1 MQQKMW
7 EILMGSSSYFISS
20 IVSNAATFVV
30 ALLVSWYLGKEGVGL
45 LSVSLTLI
53 LIGSLLSD
61 LGINS
66 FAIREYS
73 SPTRPPLMNLRSLV
87 ELRFVAATLVA
98 TCLAAAASIFL
109 QFSHIAALVL
119 SSALLIVFRSVT
131 GVLESFLKARQ
142 QRRQFFILAVV
153 VAFSQVVF
161 VFLALHSG
169 GSVSSALLILA
180 GTELGRCVALMIMVK
195 DELMA
200 VTPIDTTRDRI
211 KQTLLQSTP
220 FAFMALLSTATD
232 RADLFLLA
240 GMLGTAQAGVYAAAD
255 RFLMIGN
262 LVEFALFASLFP
274 ILSSLTSRAQINE
287 LTLRTSKVMISIA
300 VVGSIILF
308 AGAPLLVRFTFRFP
322 ESILLL
328 RILSLALPGMIANS
342 LFRVALFSLRQE
354 RSVAAI
360 FVLTCLGNISLNLI
374 FIPRFGTAASAS
386 IAVLTV
392 YAVTLMYGV
401 LYMRSVAETTTG
413 SIVAAA
419 LQEEA

>member
-1 MQQKMW
+1 M
-7 EILMGSSSYFISS
+7 IL
-20 IVSNAATFVV
+20 
-30 ALLVSWYLGKEGVGL
+30 L
-45 LSVSLTLI
+45 
-53 LIGSLLSD
+53 
-61 LGINS
+61 
-66 FAIREYS
+66 
-73 SPTRPPLMNLRSLV
+73 
-87 ELRFVAATLVA
+87 
-98 TCLAAAASIFL
+98 
-109 QFSHIAALVL
+109 
-119 SSALLIVFRSVT
+119 
-131 GVLESFLKARQ
+131 
-142 QRRQFFILAVV
+142 
-153 VAFSQVVF
+153 
-161 VFLALHSG
+161 
-169 GSVSSALLILA
+169 
-180 GTELGRCVALMIMVK
+180 K

-220 FAFMALLSTATD
+220 FALMALLSTATD

-274 ILSSLTSRAQINE
+274 ILSSLTSRAQIIE

-300 VVGSIILF
+300 VVGAVILF
-308 AGAPLLVRFTFRFP
+308 AGAPLLIRFTFRFP
-322 ESILLL
+322 ESIPLL
-328 RILSLALPGMIANS
+328 RILSLALPGMVANS

-360 FVLTCLGNISLNLI
+360 FVLTCLGNIFLNLI

-386 IAVLTV
+386 VAVLTV

-401 LYMRSVAETTTG
+401 LYMRSVAQTTTG
-413 SIVAAA
+413 SFVAA